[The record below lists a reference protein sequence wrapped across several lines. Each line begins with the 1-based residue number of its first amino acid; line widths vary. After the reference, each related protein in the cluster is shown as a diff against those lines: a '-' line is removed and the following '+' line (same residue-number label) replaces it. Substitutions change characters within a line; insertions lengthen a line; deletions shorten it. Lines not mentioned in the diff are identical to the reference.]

1 MNGSED
7 RFINIEN
14 WYVYQEKIWNKTYL
28 KKIITKLE
36 NIIH

>member
-1 MNGSED
+1 MDGGED

-14 WYVYQEKIWNKTYL
+14 WYIYQENIWNKTYL
-28 KKIITKLE
+28 KNIITKLE